1 MPQEHDQHSISQSP
15 DPSGFDAVLDIPVT
29 LQVNLG
35 HAELSISELLSL
47 NIGTVIELN
56 NEVGAPIELYVN
68 NRLIAKGEVI
78 LVDEKLGIS
87 ILEADTSQAF

>member
-1 MPQEHDQHSISQSP
+1 MSQDQNHDHASQSHDQASL
-15 DPSGFDAVLDIPVT
+15 DAVLDIPVT

-35 HAELSISELLSL
+35 HAELSISELLAL
-47 NIGTVIELN
+47 NVGTVIELN

-78 LVDEKLGIS
+78 LVDDKLGIS